1 MIDERQPL
9 QIGTRPLWLLLL
21 NERDLTACAR
31 PTIALF
37 LALFSKFGG
46 HFVLFFKYYNR
57 YQSLP
62 HAHTNPN
69 RLSLN
74 PFVPVLY
81 SLTPQP
87 PPPACARLPACPPAR
102 LPACPP
108 ARLPRRQSFNGHL
121 SRQVRDSPQLLIAL
135 AARQPVSPS
144 APAPTAPTARLSRP
158 PFALLASPHEPAA
171 VAWCPPTRT
180 APSRRP
186 CPALP
191 PLARPFQAFPLSVV
205 LCCNVAIGPP

>member
-108 ARLPRRQSFNGHL
+108 ASPPKLQRPPQPPSARLAAAAHRPRRPS
-121 SRQVRDSPQLLIAL
+121 
-135 AARQPVSPS
+135 ARQPVSPGAYS
-144 APAPTAPTARLSRP
+144 PNRP
-158 PFALLASPHEPAA
+158 PVP
-171 VAWCPPTRT
+171 
-180 APSRRP
+180 
-186 CPALP
+186 P
-191 PLARPFQAFPLSVV
+191 PLRAASVT
-205 LCCNVAIGPP
+205 P

>member
-57 YQSLP
+57 YHSLP
-62 HAHTNPN
+62 HAHTYPN
-69 RLSLN
+69 RLSLK

-87 PPPACARLPACPPAR
+87 PPPACAR

-180 APSRRP
+180 APFPPPPSPGLASP
-186 CPALP
+186 CTSLSS
-191 PLARPFQAFPLSVV
+191 FPIECRFV
-205 LCCNVAIGPP
+205 L